1 MKDSLRIAL
10 VQGNPVVGDIEA
22 NTQSIIKHIE
32 ANQSADLVVFP
43 ECYVTGYPL
52 FDLVLRPG
60 FLREVDD
67 AVSKI
72 RNAVI
77 ERQGPAVIFGAPMAG
92 TKLPYNAAY
101 FIEPSGS
108 MRTVRKAE
116 LPNSDVF
123 DERRTFASAT
133 VEDNAPIT
141 YKGFGL
147 GVQICEDMWH
157 GRVSRHLADEFAD
170 ILIVINGSPYHR
182 GKDAERK
189 KIARTRVNATG
200 LPLIYLNMV
209 GGQDEM
215 IFDGGSFAMNHDLAT
230 FTARAFGHDT
240 LHAILRR
247 DGDGRVRIEA
257 DVDTEFASYPTDPM
271 EADYRA
277 CVLGLHDY
285 IAKTGSKKVFVG
297 VSGGLDSALVLAM
310 AVDAIGAE
318 NVTGIM
324 MPSSFTGDESLGL
337 ADDLMERL
345 GVTRMVVPIES
356 TFDDA
361 ENQLLKAMSDLGDEF
376 PVGMPNFGIMSEN
389 LQSRI
394 RGMFLMGMTNALGGI
409 VLSTGNKS
417 EMAVGYA
424 TLYGDMNGGF
434 NPMKSVYKSEAFAMA
449 EWRNKAYPEL
459 ISDYAVANPIPQ
471 QIITRPP
478 SAELS
483 AGQEDANTLGE
494 YAALDTVLKGLIE
507 QKLSVPEATKLLI
520 ETFSAEDL
528 KDMTARLSP
537 EEYTRKIAR
546 LVRNAQYKRVQSPP
560 GVKLHPTD
568 FGLGWRYP
576 IAGNYTL

>member
-1 MKDSLRIAL
+1 MKDSMRIAL
-10 VQGNPVVGDIEA
+10 VQGNPVVGDIQA
-22 NTQSIIKHIE
+22 NTQSILKHIK
-32 ANQSADLVVFP
+32 ANSSTDLVVFP

-60 FLREVDD
+60 FLREVDN
-67 AVSKI
+67 AVTEI

-77 ERQGPAVIFGAPMAG
+77 ALRGPAVLFGAPMGATG
-92 TKLPYNAAY
+92 LPYNAAY
-101 FIEPSGS
+101 FIEPSGA

-123 DERRTFASAT
+123 DERRTFSSAT
-133 VEDNAPIT
+133 VQENAPIK

-157 GRVSRHLADEFAD
+157 GRVSRHLADELAD
-170 ILIVINGSPYHR
+170 ILIVLNGSPYHR

-189 KIARTRVNATG
+189 KIARARVNATG

-215 IFDGGSFAMNHDLAT
+215 VFDGGSFVMNDRLES
-230 FTARAFGHDT
+230 FSARAFGHDT

-247 DGDGRVRIEA
+247 DGDGKVRVEA
-257 DVDTEFASYPTDPM
+257 DTKTEFAQYPANPM
-271 EADYRA
+271 EVDYRA
-277 CVLGLHDY
+277 CVLGLSDY
-285 IAKTGSKKVFVG
+285 LSKTGFTKAYIG

-310 AVDAIGAE
+310 AVDAIGAD

-324 MPSSFTGDESLGL
+324 MPSTFTGDESLGL
-337 ADDLMERL
+337 ADDLMDRL
-345 GVTRMVVPIES
+345 GVNRMVIPIGD
-356 TFDDA
+356 TFNAAQNQLIEMMNQNDDA
-361 ENQLLKAMSDLGDEF
+361 D
-376 PVGMPNFGIMSEN
+376 FGIMSEN
-389 LQSRI
+389 LQARI
-394 RGMFLMGMTNALGGI
+394 RGMFLMGMTNALGGV

-424 TLYGDMNGGF
+424 TLYGDMCGGF

-449 EWRNKAYPEL
+449 KWRNRADPKG
-459 ISDYAVANPIPQ
+459 ISEFAVSNPIPER
-471 QIITRPP
+471 IISRPP
-478 SAELS
+478 SAEL
-483 AGQEDANTLGE
+483 AEGQEDANSLGD
-494 YAALDTVLKGLIE
+494 YDALDTVLKALIE
-507 QKLSVPEATKLLI
+507 DKLNAAETTKILVDA
-520 ETFSAEDL
+520 FPAAEL
-528 KDMTARLSP
+528 AGMTASMSP
-537 EEYTRKIAR
+537 EDYTAKIAR